1 MPLLGKWHVYLLPF
15 AERRALLSFLLSIHN
30 LENKALSGKTAFPNM
45 WRVLHERTGHFPP
58 GRMHHAGT
66 LAVCCPARTA
76 RIGKVPRS
84 SSAMCEAKITKGE
97 RGSLDT
103 VAGRV
108 DGHMDDELVEGVLP
122 TS

>member
-1 MPLLGKWHVYLLPF
+1 MYLLPF
-15 AERRALLSFLLSIHN
+15 AECRGLLFFLLSIQK
-30 LENKALSGKTAFPNM
+30 LGNKALSGKTAFPNM
-45 WRVLHERTGHFPP
+45 WRLLHERTRHFPP

-84 SSAMCEAKITKGE
+84 SSTMCEAKITKG
-97 RGSLDT
+97 GSCSLDT

-108 DGHMDDELVEGVLP
+108 DGHKEDELVEGVLP